1 MEVIKTLTMIPMVQ
15 CMKTSI
21 YKYIISLQIYINIY
35 MIHLHTDSIDYTYII
50 YIQMYTNIHTYTHT
64 HTVMYLHLHDVEFS
78 RHTVVYDQT
87 ERNTANIFQIL
98 HTIHTINYFQ
108 NSLTGVCHYSAFL
121 CALDS
126 NYEEKDTIYCAMCK
140 VHHS

>member
-78 RHTVVYDQT
+78 RHTVVYD
-87 ERNTANIFQIL
+87 
-98 HTIHTINYFQ
+98 
-108 NSLTGVCHYSAFL
+108 
-121 CALDS
+121 
-126 NYEEKDTIYCAMCK
+126 
-140 VHHS
+140 